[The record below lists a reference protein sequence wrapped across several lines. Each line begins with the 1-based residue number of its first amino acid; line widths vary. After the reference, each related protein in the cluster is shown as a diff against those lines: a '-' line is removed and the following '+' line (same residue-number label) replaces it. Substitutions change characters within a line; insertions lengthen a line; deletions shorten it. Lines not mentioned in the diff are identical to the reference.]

1 MEIQQSFASALQL
14 YKAMSGR
21 TSSECAADLDISL
34 TSFKQYAAGKG
45 NPGIATVERV
55 TSKMGLDFSTFANG
69 SFSDPQLDVLKTFF
83 DVFNLFQMLTPEK
96 RNKLA
101 NLLIA
106 IISLFADGE
115 CGENN
120 A

>member
-1 MEIQQSFASALQL
+1 MDIQQSLASALQA
-14 YKAMSGR
+14 YKTMSGR

-55 TSKMGLDFSTFANG
+55 TSKMGLDFFTFSHG
-69 SFSDPQLDVLKTFF
+69 SFSDSQLEVLKTFF
-83 DVFNLFQMLTPEK
+83 DLFNSFHMLPSEK
-96 RNKLA
+96 RNALA

-106 IISLFADGE
+106 AISLFADGE
-115 CGENN
+115 
-120 A
+120 